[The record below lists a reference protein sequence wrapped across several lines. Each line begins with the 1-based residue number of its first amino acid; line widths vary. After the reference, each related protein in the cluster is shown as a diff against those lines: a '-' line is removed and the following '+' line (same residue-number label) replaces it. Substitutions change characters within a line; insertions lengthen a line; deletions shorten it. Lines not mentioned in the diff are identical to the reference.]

1 MSRKK
6 KQKCLLK
13 YSEKY
18 NIIHINES
26 IYAGKKIKRTGRKN
40 DVEMNGEW
48 KKVCGKDYRRYE
60 RTGWGKLYKGFRKEM
75 RQGRNEV
82 I

>member
-1 MSRKK
+1 MSPKR
-6 KQKCLLK
+6 QKCLLK

-40 DVEMNGEW
+40 DEETNGEW
-48 KKVCGKDYRRYE
+48 KKKCGKDWRRYE
-60 RTGWGKLYKGFRKEM
+60 RRGWRKLYMGIRKEM
-75 RQGRNEV
+75 RQGETKAGH
-82 I
+82 

>member
-1 MSRKK
+1 MSRKR
-6 KQKCLLK
+6 QKCLLK

-26 IYAGKKIKRTGRKN
+26 IYAGKKIKRTRRKI

-48 KKVCGKDYRRYE
+48 KKECGKD
-60 RTGWGKLYKGFRKEM
+60 
-75 RQGRNEV
+75 
-82 I
+82 